1 MSVEHLIDDY
11 LATVRRIVGTGPT
24 PSGPAAVAPPPK
36 LDLPTTWAGPA
47 SRAAVTA
54 TEQLQQS
61 RQRLTTASNG
71 VATLTKSAAHIAQQA
86 CTQLDVINGEW
97 DQAKAATTTITPASL
112 RDAALIPAAQ
122 TTIDEAVTLITDTAT
137 KYADAAAA
145 VRTHAAELPSNT
157 PSPATDAVAIADESS
172 AGEAFD
178 DQPAPLADPNM
189 SVPATGLPATG
200 GQATDPTSSLAAMAG
215 MAPDMMGPA
224 MELPGTLLPM
234 AASLPANAMVPL
246 GGMLS
251 PFFKASDWPTAPTS
265 SNEAGRTTAG
275 SHIGKPGTVTAAI
288 EQALDILGI
297 TDPDARQHWREGYQT
312 LIRRESTFNA
322 HAINNSDSNAVGP
335 ILADGGHAGS
345 SRGLAQMVPGTFRA
359 YHVPGTSDDIFD
371 PVANIAASMNYVM
384 HRYHVSRNG
393 GDLAAKVP
401 QANAYSTG
409 GGY

>member
-24 PSGPAAVAPPPK
+24 PSGTTAVAPPPK

-54 TEQLQQS
+54 TERLQQS

-71 VATLTKSAAHIAQQA
+71 VATLTRSAAHIAQQA

-97 DQAKAATTTITPASL
+97 DQAKAATTIITPASL

-145 VRTHAAELPSNT
+145 VRTHAADLPSDT
-157 PSPATDAVAIADESS
+157 PTPAPAVAADEPS

-178 DQPAPLADPNM
+178 DQAEPVADPTM
-189 SVPATGLPATG
+189 PVLAAGLPATG
-200 GQATDPTSSLAAMAG
+200 DQAADPASSLAAMAG

-234 AASLPANAMVPL
+234 AAALPANAMVPL

-251 PFFKASDWPTAPTS
+251 PLFKASDWPTAPTS
-265 SNEAGRTTAG
+265 SNEASGTTAG

-288 EQALDILGI
+288 EQALDVLGI
-297 TDPDARQHWREGYQT
+297 TDPDARQHWRDGYQT
-312 LIRRESTFNA
+312 LIRRESTFDA

-371 PVANIAASMNYVM
+371 PVANIAASMNYAM
-384 HRYHVSRNG
+384 HHYHVSRG
-393 GDLAAKVP
+393 GVDLAAKIP
-401 QANAYSTG
+401 QTNPYSTG